1 MFLFLISF
9 PDFIFL
15 FSFSSVPPPVVLSRS
30 RLRRAKSYNQRNLFS
45 VLINLCW
52 LDAAKANTM
61 AKRRADSEVDGRFGS
76 AEEMGDVDGQ
86 ENGVGKSI
94 SRAEAM
100 AAASAAVRGLA
111 VKSQN
116 EAIVILQSS
125 CDLDQLLAWALRA
138 VPAEVTFAN
147 DLNTRE

>member
-1 MFLFLISF
+1 
-9 PDFIFL
+9 
-15 FSFSSVPPPVVLSRS
+15 
-30 RLRRAKSYNQRNLFS
+30 
-45 VLINLCW
+45 
-52 LDAAKANTM
+52 M

-76 AEEMGDVDGQ
+76 AEEMGGGEGQ
-86 ENGVGKSI
+86 DNGEPI

-100 AAASAAVRGLA
+100 AAASSAVRGLA

>member
-1 MFLFLISF
+1 
-9 PDFIFL
+9 
-15 FSFSSVPPPVVLSRS
+15 
-30 RLRRAKSYNQRNLFS
+30 
-45 VLINLCW
+45 
-52 LDAAKANTM
+52 M
-61 AKRRADSEVDGRFGS
+61 AKRRADSEVDGRF
-76 AEEMGDVDGQ
+76 EEMGGGDGQ
-86 ENGVGKSI
+86 DNGVAI

-138 VPAEVTFAN
+138 VPAEVIFAN
-147 DLNTRE
+147 ELNTSE

>member
-1 MFLFLISF
+1 
-9 PDFIFL
+9 
-15 FSFSSVPPPVVLSRS
+15 
-30 RLRRAKSYNQRNLFS
+30 
-45 VLINLCW
+45 
-52 LDAAKANTM
+52 M

-76 AEEMGDVDGQ
+76 EEMGGGEGQ

-94 SRAEAM
+94 SRDEAM

-125 CDLDQLLAWALRA
+125 GDLDQLLAWALRA
-138 VPAEVTFAN
+138 VPAEVMFAN
-147 DLNTRE
+147 ELNTSE